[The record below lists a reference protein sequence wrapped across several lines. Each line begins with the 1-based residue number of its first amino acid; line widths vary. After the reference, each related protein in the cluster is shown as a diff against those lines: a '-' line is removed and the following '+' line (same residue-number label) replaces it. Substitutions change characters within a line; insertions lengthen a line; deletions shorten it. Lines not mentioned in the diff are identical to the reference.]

1 MNTKHEPRTVLVA
14 GGAGYIGAHVVRLLL
29 ERGDKVVVVDD
40 LSYGTPERIGQAKL
54 VQLDVA
60 GAQAQERLE
69 QVMRQEGVDCV
80 IHFAA
85 RKQVGESV
93 ARPAWYYQQNIGG
106 LANMLAAMEQA
117 GVDQMIFSSS
127 AAVYGMP
134 DVAVVDEEVACHP
147 INPYGETK
155 LIGEWM
161 MADCERAW
169 GLRWAGLRYF
179 NVAGAGWDDLGDMA
193 TLNLIPMVMER
204 LVKGDTPKIFGT
216 DYDTPDGT
224 CIRDYIHVLDLAEA
238 HIAALDVLA
247 EGRQPDHHTYNVG
260 TGLGTS
266 VREIVDGL
274 RRVMGWEFPVEELDR
289 RAGDPPKLIGDPLSI
304 GVDLGWK
311 ANNGVEEILTSA
323 WEGWQAGPRPIT
335 VPGA

>member
-1 MNTKHEPRTVLVA
+1 MSILVA

-29 ERGDKVVVVDD
+29 ERGDRVIVVDD
-40 LSYGTPERIGQAKL
+40 LSYGTPDRVEGAEL

-60 GAQAQERLE
+60 SGEAVDVLTDVME
-69 QVMRQEGVDCV
+69 QRGVTAV

-93 ARPAWYYQQNIGG
+93 ARPGWYYQQNVGG
-106 LANMLAAMEQA
+106 LANMLLAMERA
-117 GVDQMIFSSS
+117 RVEQMIFSSS
-127 AAVYGMP
+127 ASVYGMP
-134 DVAVVDEEVACHP
+134 PVEVVPEDIDCRP

-179 NVAGAGWDDLGDMA
+179 NVAGSGWDDLGDMA
-193 TLNLIPMVMER
+193 TLNLIPMVLDRIER
-204 LVKGDTPKIFGT
+204 GESAKIFGT

-224 CIRDYIHVLDLAEA
+224 CVRDYIHVLDLAEA

-266 VREIVDGL
+266 VREIIDGL
-274 RRVMGWEFPVEELDR
+274 RRVIGWDFPVEELDR

-323 WEGWQAGPRPIT
+323 WEGWQAGPRPIA

>member
-1 MNTKHEPRTVLVA
+1 MVE
-14 GGAGYIGAHVVRLLL
+14 
-29 ERGDKVVVVDD
+29 
-40 LSYGTPERIGQAKL
+40 
-54 VQLDVA
+54 LDVA
-60 GAQAQERLE
+60 SGQATEALTE
-69 QVMRQEGVDCV
+69 VMSSRGVTAV

-93 ARPAWYYQQNIGG
+93 ERPAWYYQQNVGG
-106 LANMLAAMEQA
+106 LANMLLAMETA
-117 GVDQMIFSSS
+117 GVKQMIFSSS

-134 DVAVVDEEVACHP
+134 PVEVVPEDIDCRP

-161 MADCERAW
+161 MADAEKAW

-179 NVAGAGWDDLGDMA
+179 NVAGAGWPDLADPAIM
-193 TLNLIPMVMER
+193 NLIPMVLDRIER
-204 LVKGDTPKIFGT
+204 GESAKIFGT

-224 CIRDYIHVLDLAEA
+224 CVRDYIHVLDLAEA

-266 VREIVDGL
+266 VREIIDGL
-274 RRVMGWEFPVEELDR
+274 RRVIGWDFPVEELDR

-311 ANNGVEEILTSA
+311 ANNGLDEILTSA